1 MRLGRPTTDDR
12 RPTTDDRRPT
22 TDDRRPTTDDR
33 RPTTDDRRPTTDDRT
48 EGRRWTTGQSVR
60 EIPASFGRLRRLAT
74 SRCPVG

>member
-33 RPTTDDRRPTTDDRT
+33 TKRKGNPCFVRPSPSAGD
-48 EGRRWTTGQSVR
+48 Q
-60 EIPASFGRLRRLAT
+60 
-74 SRCPVG
+74 

>member
-33 RPTTDDRRPTTDDRT
+33 RPTT
-48 EGRRWTTGQSVR
+48 GQSVR
-60 EIPASFGRLRRLAT
+60 EIPASFGRLRRPAT